1 MKKEEKKQKQ
11 VENKYNLK
19 KEKNITEKKYAKIN
33 AMMLLTY
40 YLANA

>member
-19 KEKNITEKKYAKIN
+19 KEKNITEKN
-33 AMMLLTY
+33 MLKLMP
-40 YLANA
+40 